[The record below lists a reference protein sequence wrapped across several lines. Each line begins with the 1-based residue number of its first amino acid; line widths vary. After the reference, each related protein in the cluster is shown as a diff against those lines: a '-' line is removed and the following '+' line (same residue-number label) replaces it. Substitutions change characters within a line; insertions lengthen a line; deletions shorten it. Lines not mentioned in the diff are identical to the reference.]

1 MIRIIDIAVKDVK
14 VIDED
19 ETVVKAADIMS
30 QYNIGCLVVVK
41 DGKPVGIVT
50 ERDMLKRVIVPCLDP
65 RTTKVSKVMSKPLI
79 HGDPDMD
86 LVYAAKFMIN
96 NNIKRLPIIDRGKL
110 VGIVTLTD
118 ILRALPEVVKALEE
132 SLIIDKLHPRFRK
145 LLKK

>member
-1 MIRIIDIAVKDVK
+1 MMRIIDIAVKDVK

-79 HGDPDMD
+79 YGDPDMD

>member
-1 MIRIIDIAVKDVK
+1 MMRIIDIAVKDVK
-14 VIDED
+14 VIGED

-79 HGDPDMD
+79 YGDPDMD

>member
-79 HGDPDMD
+79 YGDPDMD